1 MHLWLQIV
9 LVVCAALLT
18 AALLSLLV
26 ALRRAARQGE
36 RVLLAVE
43 QELPLLAADA
53 RRLAEAA
60 EALTRE
66 TRLEV
71 ERIGVMTDRA
81 TTVANGVSRVITG
94 LAGLTRAG
102 QVLGLAHVLKTGIE
116 VFVHRLRKQG
126 GDDDHG

>member
-116 VFVHRLRKQG
+116 VFVHRLRRQE